1 MATSHGVD
9 PPAQSHCY
17 FPLASSPSST
27 MRRIGL
33 IIGHGRCP
41 ALICGLILDVADVC
55 LEWRQPTHVD
65 QAVVLA
71 AINISSRV
79 FTSAARDY
87 SSKQLDVFVL
97 HNRHLFRKPL
107 DQAGRVLSQP
117 ARGESNRKRAEAF
130 PKGDGLFR
138 FHLRQTPIPTS
149 GRRSPG
155 RRVSVLRSRPA
166 PDL

>member
-1 MATSHGVD
+1 
-9 PPAQSHCY
+9 
-17 FPLASSPSST
+17 

-79 FTSAARDY
+79 FTSAARDDLTD
-87 SSKQLDVFVL
+87 QLEILVL
-97 HNRHLFRKPL
+97 HVASSLVEK
-107 DQAGRVLSQP
+107 LSIASVVTGPKAMPSGATCKSRTASGWLQGELQP
-117 ARGESNRKRAEAF
+117 
-130 PKGDGLFR
+130 PK
-138 FHLRQTPIPTS
+138 
-149 GRRSPG
+149 
-155 RRVSVLRSRPA
+155 
-166 PDL
+166 

>member
-1 MATSHGVD
+1 
-9 PPAQSHCY
+9 
-17 FPLASSPSST
+17 

-79 FTSAARDY
+79 FTSAARDDLTDQLEILILHVA
-87 SSKQLDVFVL
+87 SSLVEK
-97 HNRHLFRKPL
+97 
-107 DQAGRVLSQP
+107 LSIASVVTGPKAMASGATCKSRTVSGWLQGELQP
-117 ARGESNRKRAEAF
+117 
-130 PKGDGLFR
+130 PK
-138 FHLRQTPIPTS
+138 
-149 GRRSPG
+149 
-155 RRVSVLRSRPA
+155 
-166 PDL
+166 

>member
-1 MATSHGVD
+1 
-9 PPAQSHCY
+9 
-17 FPLASSPSST
+17 

-79 FTSAARDY
+79 FTSVARDDLTD
-87 SSKQLDVFVL
+87 QLEILIVHVTHHFFALSPISPSRLFPDV
-97 HNRHLFRKPL
+97 PL
-107 DQAGRVLSQP
+107 WLEP
-117 ARGESNRKRAEAF
+117 T
-130 PKGDGLFR
+130 GL
-138 FHLRQTPIPTS
+138 
-149 GRRSPG
+149 G
-155 RRVSVLRSRPA
+155 
-166 PDL
+166 